1 MEIKGYC
8 KDAYMQARVKS
19 VKYIK
24 VKGSSKSSPVHKT
37 HFPVMGRSES
47 AVITYLKDLNKG
59 YDIIITELEW
69 A

>member
-1 MEIKGYC
+1 
-8 KDAYMQARVKS
+8 
-19 VKYIK
+19 
-24 VKGSSKSSPVHKT
+24 
-37 HFPVMGRSES
+37 MGRSES